1 MAEVITSS
9 KRSALLRK
17 NILAS
22 FFLKAWSAIVVLLMV
37 PVTLHCLGEYKN
49 GVWLTISSLL
59 IWIDNMDIGLGNGMR
74 NNLATLLAKD
84 DTEGCRSL
92 ISSTFAMLIS
102 IMLPTALVLVG
113 LIAGC
118 DTYQF
123 LNVSRQEISD
133 LDNILITSV
142 ILVCSTFIFKLIGNF
157 YMGLQLPA
165 VSNLLLA
172 IGQTL
177 ALLIT
182 YFIYISGSHSL
193 YLIALANTLAPLVVY
208 LGAYPYT
215 FFYKYPHL
223 RPSMRLVDINKAKS
237 VMTLGIKFF
246 IMQVSGII
254 LFMSSNILI
263 SKLFSPALVTPYQ
276 ITYRYFS
283 LFLVVFTI
291 VCMPYW
297 NATTDAYARGD
308 IDWIRNA
315 TSRLRRMTVYILI
328 GMAVMLVLSN
338 YIYSIWLGPD
348 VDIDFQM
355 SAMMALYIFILIY
368 SMRYSYFIN
377 GIGKLRLQLIFT
389 SAAAILFIPVA
400 YIVVRLTDSIICFM
414 AVMCIINIPSLV
426 INKLQFHKL
435 ISGKAKGIWNK

>member
-338 YIYSIWLGPD
+338 YIYSIWVGPD

-355 SAMMALYIFILIY
+355 SAIMALYIFILIY

>member
-1 MAEVITSS
+1 
-9 KRSALLRK
+9 
-17 NILAS
+17 
-22 FFLKAWSAIVVLLMV
+22 
-37 PVTLHCLGEYKN
+37 
-49 GVWLTISSLL
+49 
-59 IWIDNMDIGLGNGMR
+59 
-74 NNLATLLAKD
+74 
-84 DTEGCRSL
+84 
-92 ISSTFAMLIS
+92 
-102 IMLPTALVLVG
+102 
-113 LIAGC
+113 
-118 DTYQF
+118 
-123 LNVSRQEISD
+123 
-133 LDNILITSV
+133 
-142 ILVCSTFIFKLIGNF
+142 
-157 YMGLQLPA
+157 
-165 VSNLLLA
+165 
-172 IGQTL
+172 
-177 ALLIT
+177 
-182 YFIYISGSHSL
+182 
-193 YLIALANTLAPLVVY
+193 
-208 LGAYPYT
+208 
-215 FFYKYPHL
+215 
-223 RPSMRLVDINKAKS
+223 MRLVDINKAKS

-338 YIYSIWLGPD
+338 YIYSIWVGPD

>member
-338 YIYSIWLGPD
+338 YIYSIWVGPD

-435 ISGKAKGIWNK
+435 ISGKAKGIWNE

>member
-338 YIYSIWLGPD
+338 YIYSIWVGPD

>member
-291 VCMPYW
+291 VCIPYW

-338 YIYSIWLGPD
+338 YIYSIWVGPD